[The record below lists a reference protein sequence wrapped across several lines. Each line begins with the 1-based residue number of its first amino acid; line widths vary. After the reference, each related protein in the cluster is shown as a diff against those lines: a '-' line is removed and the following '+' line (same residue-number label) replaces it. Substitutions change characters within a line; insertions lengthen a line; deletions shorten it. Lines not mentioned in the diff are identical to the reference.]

1 MDINLLIEIL
11 FQLYPNTGH
20 SIYEK
25 LLMHERMG
33 RGMTDFLLHDC
44 YGYQRTDN
52 VVTTTTNKNNEL

>member
-1 MDINLLIEIL
+1 M
-11 FQLYPNTGH
+11 GH
-20 SIYEK
+20 SIYENP
-25 LLMHERMG
+25 LMHERMG